1 MAEHVRIDE
10 GQKRGPRIRQ
20 GKLTRPSDKA
30 DLGSWQIPPT
40 LDPHE
45 VNNRY
50 LTEPTTAHIARQ
62 YGLSRKALVKWIR
75 QQLPTEWKEAQI
87 LRALC
92 RKEDSEDGLDRAVN
106 SLSLQRAREQLRG
119 SQFDLERLD
128 SGTWGQKQEI
138 THTIIPVLVI
148 NTSAIKDI
156 TPIAVP
162 VLAVPD
168 KG

>member
-1 MAEHVRIDE
+1 MAWS
-10 GQKRGPRIRQ
+10 K
-20 GKLTRPSDKA
+20 
-30 DLGSWQIPPT
+30 
-40 LDPHE
+40 
-45 VNNRY
+45 
-50 LTEPTTAHIARQ
+50 
-62 YGLSRKALVKWIR
+62 
-75 QQLPTEWKEAQI
+75 
-87 LRALC
+87 
-92 RKEDSEDGLDRAVN
+92 
-106 SLSLQRAREQLRG
+106 LSLQRAREQLRG